1 MPSQQTS
8 TKKAD
13 FLFSYTFEG
22 MTVGALLIFLGLLG
36 PSMGYKPEGTR
47 LHQCYD
53 KERGVMPSGYNETT
67 ITEIE
72 TECIYWCKSRAN
84 DGIWYYG
91 HITDG
96 AECKKRKRQGR
107 CRQGYCITGEHSS
120 TTPDDAG
127 THELTTPQNTVKITS
142 LETPSSTLTSLE

>member
-1 MPSQQTS
+1 MIERDRVHRQSICSNVAISRQSRQAPSV
-8 TKKAD
+8 
-13 FLFSYTFEG
+13 YTFEG

-67 ITEIE
+67 
-72 TECIYWCKSRAN
+72 
-84 DGIWYYG
+84 
-91 HITDG
+91 
-96 AECKKRKRQGR
+96 KRKRQGR